1 MPEPQLPLP
10 VLPRKDWP
18 PDLVFLLLFR
28 LLLAVAIG
36 VSILTIVAAAL
47 KKGGTTLPP
56 AAEILLGGLAVQGS
70 GLLLIHLFLRSARR
84 TWSAAFGFS
93 QAAASAVAWGAGAA
107 LVVLPVAYVLQSG
120 CAWLLEQAGV
130 APAPQHAVELLV
142 KDGSL
147 ATRTVIGL
155 FAVVLAPVVEESL
168 FRGLLYPLLRDLG
181 WPRLALVSTALLF
194 GAIHLNLAAFV
205 PLSLFGATLAWLYSR
220 TGNLLAPITAHAM
233 FNLAPFILLAM
244 GVEFGQ

>member
-1 MPEPQLPLP
+1 LP

-36 VSILTIVAAAL
+36 GSVLKVVAAAL
-47 KKGGTTLPP
+47 EKGGSSLPP
-56 AAEILLGGLAVQGS
+56 LAEILLGGLAVQGS
-70 GLLLIHLFLRSARR
+70 GLLLIHLFLRSARH
-84 TWSAAFGFS
+84 TWSAAFGVS
-93 QAAASAVAWGAGAA
+93 QGAFRAVAWGAGTA

-120 CAWLLEQAGV
+120 CAWLLDKVGF
-130 APAPQHAVELLV
+130 APAPQPAVELLV
-142 KDGSL
+142 KDRSL
-147 ATRTVIGL
+147 ATRMAIGL
-155 FAVVLAPVVEESL
+155 FAVVFAPIVEESL
-168 FRGLLYPLLRDLG
+168 FRGLLFPLLRDLG

-194 GAIHLNLAAFV
+194 GAIHLNLTAFL
-205 PLSLFGATLAWLYSR
+205 PLSLFGATLAWLYAR

-233 FNLAPFILLAM
+233 FNLAPLIRLAM